1 MVQPSVSWWMP
12 TWRGG
17 QGTHL
22 NNSVPNNHLIA
33 LGYKDRLKGNGM
45 RSTVRTLGQEVCRFP
60 DLICGLNGGW
70 KMRCKIQV
78 IYDRHDHME
87 ERRAFMT
94 AWSDAL
100 LEAGMEITSV

>member
-1 MVQPSVSWWMP
+1 MRLVLRK
-12 TWRGG
+12 RG
-17 QGTHL
+17 L
-22 NNSVPNNHLIA
+22 EICS
-33 LGYKDRLKGNGM
+33 
-45 RSTVRTLGQEVCRFP
+45 FP

-70 KMRCKIQV
+70 KMRDKIRG

-100 LEAGMEITSV
+100 LEAGMEIASV